1 MGFKENLKMLR
12 KSKEMTQ
19 EEFGKLINK
28 SKLTII
34 RYENGETFPSFE
46 TLKEIC
52 NFFNIEVSDIVMN
65 ITYEKKKYTFEEIL
79 KLLYSKKHELAHI
92 EIDFNKISSEKEKNE
107 NKNNANF
114 TIDKENLINNT
125 QKFYEL
131 FSSHVSES
139 FKQRIWEEVEKELN
153 IENRREKHRAYSK
166 ISKDILEILKT
177 DVKEYFKIYSGKNL
191 TSEEIKKLHED
202 ILKYTMFLLS
212 ELAAQK

>member
-107 NKNNANF
+107 NNANF

-212 ELAAQK
+212 ELATQK

>member
-107 NKNNANF
+107 NNANF

-212 ELAAQK
+212 DLATQK

>member
-212 ELAAQK
+212 ELATQK

>member
-139 FKQRIWEEVEKELN
+139 FKQRIWEEVEK
-153 IENRREKHRAYSK
+153 
-166 ISKDILEILKT
+166 
-177 DVKEYFKIYSGKNL
+177 
-191 TSEEIKKLHED
+191 
-202 ILKYTMFLLS
+202 
-212 ELAAQK
+212 

>member
-1 MGFKENLKMLR
+1 MGFKENLKILR
-12 KSKEMTQ
+12 KSKGVTQ

-52 NFFNIEVSDIVMN
+52 NFFNIEVADIVMN

-79 KLLYSKKHELAHI
+79 KLLHSKKHELAHM
-92 EIDFNKISSEKEKNE
+92 EIDFPK
-107 NKNNANF
+107 
-114 TIDKENLINNT
+114 KENDEKINNT
-125 QKFYEL
+125 NLTIDRGNLKNNSQKIYE
-131 FSSHVSES
+131 FFESHVSEN
-139 FKQRIWEEVEKELN
+139 FKQQILIQIEKELN
-153 IENRREKHRAYSK
+153 IENKKEKYRLSSK

-191 TSEEIKKLHED
+191 TSEEIKRLHED

-212 ELAAQK
+212 DLATQN